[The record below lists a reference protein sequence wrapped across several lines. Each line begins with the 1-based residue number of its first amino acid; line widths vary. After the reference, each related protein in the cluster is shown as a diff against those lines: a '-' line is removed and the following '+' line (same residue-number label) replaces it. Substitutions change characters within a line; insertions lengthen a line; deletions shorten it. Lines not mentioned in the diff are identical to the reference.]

1 MTTTYTD
8 LCRLTPW
15 QLVAI
20 TLRDDDAAS
29 TLRQFGNLRA
39 LEEATVDEMSSMG
52 LTREHAE
59 ALKAAIELGR
69 RCINSPNPKTRIG
82 SPGDVFDLLGAE
94 MAALDREQI
103 RVIMLDTRNGIIDVE
118 TVAIGSLSSC
128 VGHPRE
134 IFKGAVMKSA
144 AAIILTHNHPSGDSA
159 PSPEDIALTR
169 RMLEAGK
176 LLGIDLLDHVV
187 IGDGSY
193 CSIRSLISQA
203 E

>member
-15 QLVAI
+15 QLVAM

-69 RCINSPNPKTRIG
+69 RCINNPNPKTRIG

-118 TVAIGSLSSC
+118 TVAIGSLNSC
-128 VGHPRE
+128 YG
-134 IFKGAVMKSA
+134 S
-144 AAIILTHNHPSGDSA
+144 II
-159 PSPEDIALTR
+159 
-169 RMLEAGK
+169 
-176 LLGIDLLDHVV
+176 
-187 IGDGSY
+187 
-193 CSIRSLISQA
+193 Q
-203 E
+203 